1 MRLSVGFK
9 IGFWLALL
17 GTFATGLMG
26 FYAYTQSREM
36 LIASSQDKLLT
47 ATRVLALRFSHSV
60 NAVASDVRFLS
71 SLSALKQLTANRSD
85 PKLSAIYRKQLE
97 DVMTSVLEAHPEYF
111 QVRLIGAADYGR
123 ELVRVDKVENGVIV
137 VPESDLQEKGHFP
150 YFFKTIKLSPGE
162 FYISRINLNKEQ
174 GSHAGQGQPTLRIA
188 TPVQTADGSIF
199 GVVVVNVDLNS
210 LFSFIRKDIPA
221 DINVVLTNQEGD
233 YMVHPVAAKNFGFD
247 KGVRYRIQEDIAE
260 LSPMLERNN
269 QDSMVLNTANVVS
282 PASASVAAFVKV
294 PFVSHAEHRFVVIGL
309 LTPLQKV
316 LEESRA
322 LGMNI
327 IRITLLFI
335 LLALGISFV
344 LARYLSRPLN
354 SMAKAVQRFAAGEP
368 MTGLPVDRND
378 EIGYL
383 ANSFESMASRLSAR
397 VDELKSKQQ
406 FLGNLAYHDHLT
418 GLPNR
423 LLFLDRLK
431 QTFIKA
437 QRNRTRFAVMFIDL
451 DKFKEINDTHG
462 HAVGDEVLKIAAL
475 RMQDCIRHADTLAR
489 LAGDE
494 FTILLE
500 DLNSPSDPARI
511 AQKIIAYFEEPFV
524 VEGRKLFMT
533 CSIGISIYPQDGKD
547 VDTLLSS
554 ADTAMYEAK
563 EQGRNDFRFYSDN
576 IAESRQGRS

>member
-47 ATRVLALRFSHSV
+47 ATQVLALRFSHSV
-60 NAVASDVRFLS
+60 AAVASDVRLLS
-71 SLSALKQLTANRSD
+71 TLPALKQLAANRSD
-85 PKLSAIYRKQLE
+85 PQLSAVYRQQLE
-97 DVMTSVLEAHPEYF
+97 DVMTSLLEAHPEYF
-111 QVRLIGAADYGR
+111 QIRLIGVADYGR
-123 ELVRVDKVENGVIV
+123 ELVRVDKVENGVAV
-137 VPESDLQEKGHFP
+137 VSGNDLQEKGHFP
-150 YFFKTIKLSPGE
+150 YFFKTIKLSPDD
-162 FYISRINLNKEQ
+162 FYISSININKEQ
-174 GSHAGQGQPTLRIA
+174 GSHAGQGKPTLRIA
-188 TPVQTADGSIF
+188 TPVQTTDGSIF

-210 LFSFIRKDIPA
+210 LFNFIRKDIPS
-221 DINVVLTNQEGD
+221 DISVVLTNQEGD
-233 YMVHPVAAKNFGFD
+233 YMVHPVADKTFGFD
-247 KGVRYRIQEDIAE
+247 KGVRYRIQDDIAE
-260 LSPMLERNN
+260 LSTILEHES
-269 QDSMVLNTANVVS
+269 QKAMVLNTADFVS

-335 LLALGISFV
+335 LLAIGISFV

-354 SMAKAVQRFAAGEP
+354 SMARAVQRFAAGEP
-368 MTGLPVDRND
+368 MAGLPVDRND

-462 HAVGDEVLKIAAL
+462 HAIGDEVLKIAAL
-475 RMQDCIRHADTLAR
+475 RMQECIRHADTLAR

-500 DLNSPSDPARI
+500 DLSSPSDPARI
-511 AQKIIAYFEEPFV
+511 AQKIIANFGQPFV
-524 VEGRKLFMT
+524 IEGHKLMMT
-533 CSIGISIYPQDGKD
+533 CSLGISLYPQDGED

-554 ADTAMYEAK
+554 ADAAMYQAK
-563 EQGRNDFRFYSDN
+563 EQGRNNFRFYSDHP
-576 IAESRQGRS
+576 ARSRQKAS